1 MEEGHLRIHR
11 CDLKMEEGRRIMG
24 KEGAQRKREG
34 ETAINR
40 DSKMAILYGNDVN
53 IGDTPFV
60 AVTSQRKEH
69 ARERNNHMINTD
81 E

>member
-11 CDLKMEEGRRIMG
+11 HDLKMEEGRRIMV

-40 DSKMAILYGNDVN
+40 DSKVTFLHCNDMN

-60 AVTSQRKEH
+60 AATTQGRKEH
-69 ARERNNHMINTD
+69 AQGKTRTK
-81 E
+81 